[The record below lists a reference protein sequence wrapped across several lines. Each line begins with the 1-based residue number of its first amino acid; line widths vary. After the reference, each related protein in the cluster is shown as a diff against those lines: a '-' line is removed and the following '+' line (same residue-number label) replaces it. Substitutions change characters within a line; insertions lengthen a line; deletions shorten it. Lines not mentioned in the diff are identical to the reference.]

1 MQSFYLIL
9 YVIYAFKLRIS
20 LERLERLL
28 VFDKLITDKKVKLS
42 KFLQDLKADKI
53 SHLVYQFHPCPTTNT
68 VLSGPF
74 KTKPSPKGTVYPRE
88 LSMNHYSEK
97 YQSFKLDQKLRAS
110 MNLL

>member
-88 LSMNHYSEK
+88 LS
-97 YQSFKLDQKLRAS
+97 
-110 MNLL
+110 LLSGC